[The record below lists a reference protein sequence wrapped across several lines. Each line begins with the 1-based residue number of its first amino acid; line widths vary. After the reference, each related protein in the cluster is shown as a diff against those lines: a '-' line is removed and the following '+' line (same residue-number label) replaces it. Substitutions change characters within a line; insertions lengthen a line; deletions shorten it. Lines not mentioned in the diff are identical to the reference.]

1 MSTFEISNTLLI
13 VSGGGKSY
21 VFVEW
26 RRKKVIIEGVCPP
39 VPTPLLAVAYEESNY
54 WRGGGRA
61 GFYATVVNKSYF
73 LRLLRI
79 PPAVEKPVVH
89 ERYQLSKSYSSY
101 LTVRVDFTEFCTS
114 CFFFSHFKHV

>member
-54 WRGGGRA
+54 WRGGRA
-61 GFYATVVNKSYF
+61 GSYATVVNKSYF

-114 CFFFSHFKHV
+114 CFFFSHFKYV